1 MKPIAICKNDNIFKH
16 STQWI
21 GEWVDYCEKNGI
33 PYEIVDCYRYDII
46 SRLTNYSAL
55 LWNFSNF
62 VISDLLEA
70 RNILNI
76 ASAKGLE
83 TFPDYN
89 TSWHFD
95 DKVAESYA
103 LQAVS
108 APAPKSWVFYDYV
121 ECEKWLK
128 TEAEYPIVAKLRCGS
143 GANNVK
149 LLKDY
154 NQAKK
159 YAKRMFASGYNPTPS
174 LVYKAYSK
182 AQSSRSLKVALS
194 RIKKIP
200 EFLNTRAHARKMPIE
215 KGYCYFQEFI
225 NNEGYDLKIAVV
237 GDKLSFLCRDVRK
250 GDFRA
255 SGGGDIKYTRELITK
270 QIISSAFEAY
280 DKLQLECV
288 GFDYVVD
295 KDTGEG
301 KIIEMCY
308 GFDYKAIMGAGG
320 YWDRDCVWHN
330 EPLNVPTEII
340 NKILENI
347 NSKEQ

>member
-21 GEWVDYCEKNGI
+21 GEWIDYCEQNNI
-33 PYEIVDCYRYDII
+33 PYEIVNCYHYDII
-46 SRLTNYSAL
+46 NKLSKYSAL

-62 VISDLLEA
+62 VIADLLEA

-76 ASAKGLE
+76 ASQNGLAV
-83 TFPDYN
+83 FPDYN

-108 APAPKSWVFYDYV
+108 APAPKSWVFYEYS

-128 TEAEYPIVAKLRCGS
+128 DKAKYPIVAKLRCGS

-149 LLKDY
+149 LLKNY
-154 NQAKK
+154 SQARR
-159 YAKRMFASGYNPTPS
+159 YAKRMFGAGFNPTPS
-174 LVYKAYSK
+174 LIYKAYSK
-182 AQSSRSLKVALS
+182 AQSSKNWKTVWN

-200 EFLNTRAHARKMPIE
+200 EFLNTRAHAKKMPIE

-225 NNEGYDLKIAVV
+225 DNAGFDLKVAVV
-237 GDKLSFLCRDVRK
+237 GDKVSFLCRDTRK

-255 SGGGDIKYTRELITK
+255 SGGGDIKYTKELVTE
-270 QIISSAFEAY
+270 QIIKSAFEVCDAL
-280 DKLQLECV
+280 KMECV

-295 KDTGEG
+295 KMTGEG

-308 GFDYKAIMGAGG
+308 GFDHKAVMGAGRVYLRIVSLHHG
-320 YWDRDCVWHN
+320 YVYPR
-330 EPLNVPTEII
+330 ELRT
-340 NKILENI
+340 
-347 NSKEQ
+347 

>member
-21 GEWVDYCEKNGI
+21 GEWIEYCEKNNI
-33 PYEIVDCYRYDII
+33 PYEIVNCYHYDII
-46 SRLTNYSAL
+46 SQLPKYSAL

-76 ASAKGLE
+76 AAQKGLI

-95 DKVAESYA
+95 DKIAESYA
-103 LQAVS
+103 LQAVEAS
-108 APAPKSWVFYDYV
+108 APKSWVFYDLK
-121 ECEKWLK
+121 ECDNWLK
-128 TEAEYPIVAKLRCGS
+128 NHAKYPIIAKLRCGS

-149 LLKDY
+149 MLKNY
-154 NQAKK
+154 NQAKA
-159 YAKRMFASGYNPTPS
+159 YAKRMFTSGFNPTPS
-174 LVYKAYSK
+174 LIYKAYSK
-182 AQSSRSLKVALS
+182 AQSSKNLATVLK

-200 EFLNTRAHARKMPIE
+200 EFLNTRAHAKQMPIE
-215 KGYCYFQEFI
+215 KGYCYFQEFVS
-225 NNEGYDLKIAVV
+225 NEGFDLKVAVV

-255 SGGGDIKYTRELITK
+255 SGGGDIRYTKELVTK
-270 QIISSAFEAY
+270 QIIDSAFDAY
-280 DKLQLECV
+280 DNLGMECV

-295 KDTGEG
+295 KDTLEG

-308 GFDYKAIMGAGG
+308 GFDHKAVMGAGG
-320 YWDRDCVWHN
+320 YWDRDCVWHDQ
-330 EPLNVPTEII
+330 PLNVPNEVIKQVI
-340 NKILENI
+340 SKIGNGDR
-347 NSKEQ
+347 